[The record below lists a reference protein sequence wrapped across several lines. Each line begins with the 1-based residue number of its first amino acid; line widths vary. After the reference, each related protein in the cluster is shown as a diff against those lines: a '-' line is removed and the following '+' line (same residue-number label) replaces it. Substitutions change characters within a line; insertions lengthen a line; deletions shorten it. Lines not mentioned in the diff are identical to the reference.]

1 MAAVPVAQ
9 GLKKQSVIVK
19 QSGLGVPGSTGGQIL
34 RRTSSVFTAAKATF
48 ASNEIITHEQSTGVG
63 YGMKS
68 IAGTLAGELSPAT
81 YKLLMAASL
90 RKDFA
95 ATAAMT
101 IGTDCT
107 SAATAPQFVDG
118 SAGFLTAGLKV
129 GDVGQFTGFSTTAVN
144 NNGKNFLI
152 TALTAGNMTG
162 VFLNGDA
169 VLAKVESG
177 SVVFTVVGKKTLAP
191 LTGHTND
198 YFSYEEWYADLSKS
212 EFFTDVKV
220 GKLDLT
226 LPATGIATVSTTFMG
241 LQRTLGVSQVLTSPA
256 SETTT
261 PILTAVQGALYVQGS
276 AYAITGA
283 TISIDGTMTAAGA
296 EVGTNIGSDISRG
309 MIKVTGQI
317 TGLFKDTVIQALYDA
332 ETVSSLIMV
341 VADNLTATSAF
352 LAFTLGAIKFT
363 GDAPDD
369 GEKQITRTYPFTA
382 QINTAGG
389 PALAFD
395 ETIMTIQDSA
405 A

>member
-1 MAAVPVAQ
+1 
-9 GLKKQSVIVK
+9 
-19 QSGLGVPGSTGGQIL
+19 
-34 RRTSSVFTAAKATF
+34 
-48 ASNEIITHEQSTGVG
+48 
-63 YGMKS
+63 MKS

>member
-1 MAAVPVAQ
+1 MVAVPVAQ
-9 GLKKQSVIVK
+9 GLQKQSVIVK

-95 ATAAMT
+95 ATSAYDAGIDVT
-101 IGTDCT
+101 A
-107 SAATAPQFVDG
+107 AATAPQFVDASG
-118 SAGFLTAGLKV
+118 GFLTAGIKV
-129 GDVGQFTGFSTTAVN
+129 GDVGRWTGFTASA
-144 NNGKNFLI
+144 NNGKNFLV
-152 TALTAGNMTG
+152 TALTATNMSG
-162 VFLNGDA
+162 VFLNGDPVTA
-169 VLAKVESG
+169 EVAGQDVT
-177 SVVFTVVGKKTLAP
+177 FTVVGKKTLAP

-198 YFSYEEWYADLSKS
+198 YFSYEEWYTGLSKS

-226 LPATGIATVSTTFMG
+226 LPATGIATVSTIFMG
-241 LQRTLGVSQVLTSPA
+241 LQRTLGTSQVLTSPA
-256 SETTT
+256 AETGT
-261 PILTAVQGALYVQGS
+261 PILTAVQGALYVNGT
-276 AYAITGA
+276 AFAITGA
-283 TISIDGTMTAAGA
+283 TIAIDGTMTAAGA

-309 MIKVTGQI
+309 MIKVSGQV
-317 TGLFKDTVIQALYDA
+317 TALFKDTVIQALYDG

-341 VADNLTATSAF
+341 VADNETPTSAF

-369 GEKQITRTYPFTA
+369 GEKQISRTYPFTA

-389 PALAFD
+389 TALAWD

>member
-95 ATAAMT
+95 ATSAYDAGIDVT
-101 IGTDCT
+101 A
-107 SAATAPQFVDG
+107 AATAPQFVDASG
-118 SAGFLTAGLKV
+118 GFLTAGIKV
-129 GDVGQFTGFSTTAVN
+129 GDVGRWTGFTASA
-144 NNGKNFLI
+144 NNGKNFLV
-152 TALTAGNMTG
+152 TALTATNMTG
-162 VFLNGDA
+162 VFLNGDPVTA
-169 VLAKVESG
+169 EVAG
-177 SVVFTVVGKKTLAP
+177 QDATFTVVGKKTLAP

-241 LQRTLGVSQVLTSPA
+241 LNRTRGAVQILTTPT

-261 PILTAVQGALYVQGS
+261 PILTAVQGALYVNGT
-276 AYAITGA
+276 AFAITGA
-283 TISIDGTMTAAGA
+283 TIAIDGTMTAAGA

-309 MIKVTGQI
+309 MIKVTGQV
-317 TGLFKDTVIQALYDA
+317 TALFKNTTIQDLFDG
-332 ETVSSLIMV
+332 ETISSLIMV
-341 VADNLTATSAF
+341 VADNETPTSAF
-352 LAFTLGAIKFT
+352 LAFSIGAIKFT

-389 PALAFD
+389 PALAWD